1 MPRTKSERQ
10 AKKTTSK
17 KTKKSIARKSTKK
30 KADEVP
36 KKRRRSTK
44 EPKRKTKRAKKTE
57 AEESELQIFEVTSE
71 LAKSGKKKEKV
82 KVSKQVIALKEKL
95 TTLKMEMKA
104 VLDKGKRKQEE
115 CVNLEMEILRL
126 KRLLEQ
132 KVEEETKKDERYK
145 TALNE
150 KEVELKRCLRDI
162 KQLQQNLVA
171 CKEEHKKTKTHFE
184 DALKKERAKDSESSS
199 DLARKLKKTEDA
211 YREGKRKL
219 NNAESRYADTQ
230 RLLEQSLDRFRISEK
245 KVKSLGAELQEK
257 SKAKSFVESD
267 LSKLYENVS
276 TFLKKLESESK
287 RVRKIRAEKDL
298 SDSGSSEQST
308 SISSVGRQVGK
319 PLGDSRVNNM
329 ISRLS
334 AALKVVNEERSFI
347 ISKLTTPQTDINDEP
362 ESKIDLKANKSSI
375 LEKQHKQL
383 ILEKKGLEE
392 KVNKMSAQLEMLE
405 GRKKIMG
412 MTIREGTKG
421 RMKLRKM
428 LEDIKRAKVNAEAAL
443 LTKESEY
450 SKQVQELRAQLA
462 TLRAKSSATP
472 VAHN

>member
-10 AKKTTSK
+10 AKKTTTSK
-17 KTKKSIARKSTKK
+17 KTKKSTARKSTKK

-36 KKRRRSTK
+36 KKRKRSTK
-44 EPKRKTKRAKKTE
+44 EPKKKTKRAKKAVE
-57 AEESELQIFEVTSE
+57 SEESELQIFEVTSE
-71 LAKSGKKKEKV
+71 SAKSGKKKEKP

-95 TTLKMEMKA
+95 TTLKMEMKE

-115 CVNLEMEILRL
+115 CINLEKEILRL
-126 KRLLEQ
+126 KREERKNDKLLNATIRAVDH
-132 KVEEETKKDERYK
+132 K
-145 TALNE
+145 LFE
-150 KEVELKRCLRDI
+150 KEVELKNCRRDI
-162 KQLQQNLVA
+162 KQLQQNLLA
-171 CKEEHKKTKTHFE
+171 CKEEHEKTKTFFE
-184 DALKKERAKDSESSS
+184 DALKKERAKDSDSSS
-199 DLARKLKKTEDA
+199 DLALKLKKTEDA
-211 YREGKRKL
+211 YREDQRKL
-219 NNAESRYADTQ
+219 NNAQNRCADTQ
-230 RLLEQSLDRFRISEK
+230 RLLEQSMERFRISEK

-257 SKAKSFVESD
+257 CKAKSLVESD

-276 TFLKKLESESK
+276 TFLKNLDSESK
-287 RVRKIRAEKDL
+287 RVRKIRVEKDL
-298 SDSGSSEQST
+298 ADSGSREQSA
-308 SISSVGRQVGK
+308 SISNVGRH
-319 PLGDSRVNNM
+319 LGDSSVDNM

-347 ISKLTTPQTDINDEP
+347 ISKLPKLRTDITYEP
-362 ESKIDLKANKSSI
+362 ESKIDPKENKFSI

-383 ILEKKGLEE
+383 TLEKKGLEE
-392 KVNKMSAQLEMLE
+392 KVNKMSEQLEMLE

-462 TLRAKSSATP
+462 ALRAQSSTTP
-472 VAHN
+472 VASN